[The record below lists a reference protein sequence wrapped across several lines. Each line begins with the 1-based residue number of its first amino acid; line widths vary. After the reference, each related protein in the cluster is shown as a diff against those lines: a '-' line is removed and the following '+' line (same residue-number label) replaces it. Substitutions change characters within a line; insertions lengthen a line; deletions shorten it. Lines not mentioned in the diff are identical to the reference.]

1 MGEILSAV
9 GRRTTAIAF
18 ILRKE
23 KTMID
28 YGTSYFDA
36 LKRYVR
42 LQKEYAAYRRKMR
55 MRFVAMIAIC
65 CGVCVVHLIIFMF
78 RLIFE

>member
-1 MGEILSAV
+1 
-9 GRRTTAIAF
+9 
-18 ILRKE
+18 
-23 KTMID
+23 MIN

-42 LQKEYAAYRRKMR
+42 LQREFEEYQRRSR
-55 MRFVAMIAIC
+55 MRFVAMMAIC
-65 CGVCVVHLIIFMF
+65 WGSCVVHLIIFMF

>member
-1 MGEILSAV
+1 M
-9 GRRTTAIAF
+9 T
-18 ILRKE
+18 
-23 KTMID
+23 D

-42 LQKEYAAYRRKMR
+42 LQREFEEYQRRSR
-55 MRFVAMIAIC
+55 MLFVAMMAIC
-65 CGVCVVHLIIFMF
+65 WGSCVVHLIIFMF

>member
-1 MGEILSAV
+1 M
-9 GRRTTAIAF
+9 T
-18 ILRKE
+18 
-23 KTMID
+23 D

-42 LQKEYAAYRRKMR
+42 LQREFEKYRRRSR
-55 MRFVAMIAIC
+55 MRFVAMMAIC
-65 CGVCVVHLIIFMF
+65 WGSCVVHLIIFMF

>member
-1 MGEILSAV
+1 M
-9 GRRTTAIAF
+9 T
-18 ILRKE
+18 
-23 KTMID
+23 D

-42 LQKEYAAYRRKMR
+42 LQREFEEYQRRSR
-55 MRFVAMIAIC
+55 MRFVAMMAIC
-65 CGVCVVHLIIFMF
+65 WGSCVAHLIIFMF

>member
-1 MGEILSAV
+1 M
-9 GRRTTAIAF
+9 T
-18 ILRKE
+18 
-23 KTMID
+23 D

-42 LQKEYAAYRRKMR
+42 LQKEFEEYRRRSR
-55 MRFVAMIAIC
+55 MRFVAMMAIC
-65 CGVCVVHLIIFMF
+65 WGSCVVHLIIFMF

>member
-1 MGEILSAV
+1 M
-9 GRRTTAIAF
+9 T
-18 ILRKE
+18 
-23 KTMID
+23 D

-42 LQKEYAAYRRKMR
+42 LQREFEEYRRRSR
-55 MRFVAMIAIC
+55 MRFVAMMAVC
-65 CGVCVVHLIIFMF
+65 WGSCVVHLIIFMF

>member
-1 MGEILSAV
+1 M
-9 GRRTTAIAF
+9 T
-18 ILRKE
+18 
-23 KTMID
+23 D

-42 LQKEYAAYRRKMR
+42 LQREFEEYRRRSR
-55 MRFVAMIAIC
+55 MRFVAMMAIC
-65 CGVCVVHLIIFMF
+65 WGSCVVHLIIFMF

>member
-1 MGEILSAV
+1 M
-9 GRRTTAIAF
+9 T
-18 ILRKE
+18 
-23 KTMID
+23 D

-42 LQKEYAAYRRKMR
+42 LQREFEEYRRRSR
-55 MRFVAMIAIC
+55 MRFVAMMAIC
-65 CGVCVVHLIIFMF
+65 WGSCVMHLIIFMF

>member
-1 MGEILSAV
+1 M
-9 GRRTTAIAF
+9 T
-18 ILRKE
+18 
-23 KTMID
+23 D

-42 LQKEYAAYRRKMR
+42 LQREFEEYRRRSR
-55 MRFVAMIAIC
+55 MRFVAMMAIC
-65 CGVCVVHLIIFMF
+65 CGSCMVHLIIFMF

>member
-1 MGEILSAV
+1 
-9 GRRTTAIAF
+9 
-18 ILRKE
+18 
-23 KTMID
+23 MIN

-42 LQKEYAAYRRKMR
+42 LQNEFAKYRRR
-55 MRFVAMIAIC
+55 SHMRFVAMMAIC
-65 CGVCVVHLIIFMF
+65 WGSCVVHLIIFML

>member
-1 MGEILSAV
+1 M
-9 GRRTTAIAF
+9 T
-18 ILRKE
+18 
-23 KTMID
+23 D

-42 LQKEYAAYRRKMR
+42 LQREFKEYRRRSR
-55 MRFVAMIAIC
+55 MRFVAMMAIC
-65 CGVCVVHLIIFMF
+65 WGSCVVHLIIFMF

>member
-1 MGEILSAV
+1 
-9 GRRTTAIAF
+9 
-18 ILRKE
+18 
-23 KTMID
+23 MIN

-42 LQKEYAAYRRKMR
+42 LQREFEEYRRRSR
-55 MRFVAMIAIC
+55 MRFVAMMAIC
-65 CGVCVVHLIIFMF
+65 WGSCVVHLIIFMF

>member
-1 MGEILSAV
+1 M
-9 GRRTTAIAF
+9 T
-18 ILRKE
+18 
-23 KTMID
+23 D

-42 LQKEYAAYRRKMR
+42 LQREFEEYQRRSR
-55 MRFVAMIAIC
+55 MRFVAMMAIC
-65 CGVCVVHLIIFMF
+65 WGSCVVHLIIFMF

>member
-1 MGEILSAV
+1 
-9 GRRTTAIAF
+9 
-18 ILRKE
+18 
-23 KTMID
+23 MIN

-42 LQKEYAAYRRKMR
+42 LQREFEEYRRRSR
-55 MRFVAMIAIC
+55 MRFVAMMVIC
-65 CGVCVVHLIIFMF
+65 WGSCVVHLIIFMF

>member
-1 MGEILSAV
+1 M
-9 GRRTTAIAF
+9 T
-18 ILRKE
+18 
-23 KTMID
+23 D

-42 LQKEYAAYRRKMR
+42 LQREFDEYRRR
-55 MRFVAMIAIC
+55 SQMRFIAMMATC
-65 CGVCVVHLIIFMF
+65 WGSCVVHLIIFMF